1 MKNNRQL
8 FTLLAVLVFCAAVPA
23 AQGQVPERQLPPAE
37 VAQGGDPG
45 GGGDPIRQLNLTPE
59 QRQQIR
65 SIRENNKEER
75 GAINER
81 LRESNRALEEA
92 LNTDTID
99 EAVIEQ
105 RVRDVA
111 AAQAAVM
118 RMRVLTEVRIRR
130 VLTLEQR
137 TLLRSLQVQARENRR
152 ERLLAGPEDR
162 QMRREERMQQN
173 QRNSLRPL
181 NRQLNPRRNAPPP
194 PKP

>member
-8 FTLLAVLVFCAAVPA
+8 FTLLAVLVFAAAVPA
-23 AQGQVPERQLPPAE
+23 VYGQAQQQQASAAGAAE
-37 VAQGGDPG
+37 AAQD
-45 GGGDPIRQLNLTPE
+45 GGDPIRQLNLTPE

-81 LRESNRALEEA
+81 LRESNRALDEA

-111 AAQAAVM
+111 AAQASAM
-118 RMRVLTEVRIRR
+118 RMRILTEVRIRR

-137 TLLRSLQVQARENRR
+137 TLLRSLQQQVREARR
-152 ERLLAGPEDR
+152 ERLLTVPEER
-162 QMRREERMQQN
+162 QRRREERMRTQQN
-173 QRNSLRPL
+173 QRNSLRQL

>member
-8 FTLLAVLVFCAAVPA
+8 FTLLAVFFFVTAASAVHGQAPQPQATGGGA
-23 AQGQVPERQLPPAE
+23 AEAVQ
-37 VAQGGDPG
+37 D
-45 GGGDPIRQLNLTPE
+45 GGDPIRQLNLTPD

-65 SIRENNKEER
+65 SIRENNKNER
-75 GAINER
+75 GVINER
-81 LRESNRALEEA
+81 LRETNQALEQA

-105 RVRDVA
+105 RLRDVA
-111 AAQAAVM
+111 AAQASAM
-118 RMRVLTEVRIRR
+118 RMRILTEVRIRR

-137 TLLRSLQVQARENRR
+137 TLLRSLQEQVREARR
-152 ERLLAGPEDR
+152 ERLLNGPEER
-162 QMRREERMQQN
+162 QRQREERIRRQQN
-173 QRNSLRPL
+173 QRNSLRQL